1 MKLRLAWL
9 ADPPDGDSY
18 SAREARVLLRALA
31 RREDVV
37 VLWFAVGAARPAQF
51 WSGVRVFP
59 IPAESTGSAEF
70 LQTLLDQQRPN
81 VILSNVAW
89 SSFPAGL
96 WHLERQSV
104 PWIHRVNPADARSPA
119 FPKASLILCP
129 ENADGQP
136 AVGVVAV
143 PYLRGLDSAFQEGTD
158 ATAVLTAVRQAIQT
172 ALLSINVGQRVSPA
186 PQSPSPHWAG
196 ETRCPTLVDGT
207 HLVMRQQ
214 LFCNAS
220 LAHVMFEL
228 TNALIELGVPT
239 VPQDEHSIFS
249 KDFIHRE
256 EDLFR
261 TGAPEKLRR
270 ILECLGRRYDP
281 ERAVTVH
288 FSMLKTGLRCS
299 SFGMFPSLTLR
310 DVLYTTGNHTV
321 KRDLLRLL
329 TDRFERILAP
339 SKHVLQPYIEAGL
352 SPNCGA
358 VIPHGID
365 PAVFTP
371 ASPPHAYVTTKTFKF
386 LQTSFPWVYEK
397 GFDLSIKAFCRG
409 FSSSDDVALILRTPR
424 VTDPGTRAQSFNRL
438 EALVREA
445 AATPRAPEILLIEE
459 DVPLNCRGGVYTA
472 ADCYLFPLRAEG
484 FAMTVLEAMGCGLP
498 VIATPWSGPADYLS
512 PRYTYTVRHSNPVP
526 ETARDGNLLRFHV
539 EPDLDHLVYLMR
551 HVYEHRDEAEEMGRR
566 GCAVARRDWTW
577 ERAAVKL
584 ASLFRLLPESHAQE
598 PAGDRSVVP
607 Q

>member
-1 MKLRLAWL
+1 
-9 ADPPDGDSY
+9 
-18 SAREARVLLRALA
+18 
-31 RREDVV
+31 V
-37 VLWFAVGAARPAQF
+37 VLWFAVGASRPGHF
-51 WSGVRVFP
+51 WNGVRVFP
-59 IPAESTGSAEF
+59 IPAECTGSAEF
-70 LQTLLDQQRPN
+70 LKTLLDQQRPT
-81 VILSNVAW
+81 VIVSNLAW

-96 WHLERQSV
+96 WHLEQQCV
-104 PWIHRVNPADARSPA
+104 PWIHRVNPPDTRSPA
-119 FPKASLILCP
+119 FPKASLVLCP
-129 ENADGQP
+129 NTGNGQK
-136 AVGVVAV
+136 AAGVVAV
-143 PYLRGLDSAFQEGTD
+143 PYLRGLDSALQDGAD
-158 ATAVLTAVRQAIQT
+158 ASVVLAAVREAIGT
-172 ALLSINVGQRVSPA
+172 ALLSMNVGQRVSPA
-186 PQSPSPHWAG
+186 PQSPSPPSTA
-196 ETRCPTLVDGT
+196 ETRCPTLFVTHRESLPTSGPPKEREEPMVPVAKAGQAGAGNGT

-249 KDFIHRE
+249 KEYIHRE
-256 EDLFR
+256 EALFR

-270 ILECLGRRYDP
+270 VLECAGQPYDP

-299 SFGMFPSLTLR
+299 SFGVFASLNPR

-329 TDRFERILAP
+329 TDRFESILAP
-339 SKHVLQPYIEAGL
+339 SSHVLQPYLEAGL
-352 SPNCGA
+352 SPNRGA

-365 PAVFTP
+365 PTVFTP
-371 ASPPHAYVTTKTFKF
+371 ASTPRAYATTKTFKF
-386 LQTSFPWVYEK
+386 LQTSFPWVCEK

-409 FSSSDDVALILRTPR
+409 FSSNDDVALILRTPR
-424 VTDPGTRAQSFNRL
+424 VADPGTRARSFNRL

-445 AATPRAPEILLIEE
+445 AVAPRAPEILLVEE
-459 DVPLNCRGGVYTA
+459 DVPLNRRGGVYTA
-472 ADCYLFPLRAEG
+472 ADCYVFPLRAEG

-526 ETARDGNLLRFHV
+526 ERARDGNLLRFHV
-539 EPDLDHLVYLMR
+539 EPDLDHLVCLMR
-551 HVYEHRDEAEEMGRR
+551 YVYEHRDEAKEMGRR

-584 ASLFRLLPESHAQE
+584 ASLFGLLHE
-598 PAGDRSVVP
+598 
-607 Q
+607 